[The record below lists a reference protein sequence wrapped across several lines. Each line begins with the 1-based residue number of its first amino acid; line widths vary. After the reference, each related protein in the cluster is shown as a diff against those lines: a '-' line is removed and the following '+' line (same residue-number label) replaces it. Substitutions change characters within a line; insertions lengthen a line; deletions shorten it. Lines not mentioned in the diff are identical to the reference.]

1 MQSVTANLQEV
12 TDLRMTKN
20 SEVGHQDSQWK
31 SQHFIILIDTDID
44 INIDKVTVVQNFEL
58 F

>member
-1 MQSVTANLQEV
+1 MTANFPEV

-20 SEVGHQDSQWK
+20 GEVWHQDNQWK
-31 SQHFIILIDTDID
+31 SQHFIILIDTDTD
-44 INIDKVTVVQNFEL
+44 ININEVTAVQNFEL